1 MVQNSNLSLVQ
12 IQDIYPSLHSHITL
26 YMLENF
32 GATVKL
38 LSPHPPQ
45 DLIVQIWTNA
55 LTKFNSEGDWHS
67 INLIYTPEESQ
78 QVSVFQGSFMPTAP
92 GDFQFTYRF
101 CRKNDENTWQW
112 AGQFQ
117 ENGYLKVELPSPDR
131 QWTQGPNFV
140 EVFPN
145 IYVGNFIAA
154 SQAASLG
161 IDAVLNL
168 GEELTLMFPESSP
181 IAYRKM
187 GTLDGA
193 SNPIADQILL
203 AAVHWIDEQVNQDKK
218 KILINCRAGIG
229 RSGSVGVA
237 YCFSKNP
244 QWTYQQTLDYIW
256 SKKPNIYPHSQLQDS
271 LERLFPRSTSR

>member
-1 MVQNSNLSLVQ
+1 MVQNSNLVLGE
-12 IQDIYPSLHSHITL
+12 IQESYPPLNSHITL

-38 LSPHPPQ
+38 ASCHDP
-45 DLIVQIWTNA
+45 DNLIVQVWTNA
-55 LTKFNSEGDWHS
+55 LTKVNSEGNWHG
-67 INLIYTPEESQ
+67 INLTYSPEASQ
-78 QVSVFQGSFMPTAP
+78 NSSVFQGSFMPTAA

-101 CRKNDENTWQW
+101 RLKQDENRWQW

-117 ENGYLKVELPSPDR
+117 ENGSLTVKLPSPDR

-145 IYVGNFIAA
+145 VYVGNFIAA
-154 SQAASLG
+154 SQAASLS

-181 IAYRKM
+181 IAYKKM

-193 SNPIADQILL
+193 SNPIADELLL
-203 AAVHWIDEQVNQDKK
+203 AAVQWIDEQVQQGKK
-218 KILINCRAGIG
+218 KILLNCRAGIG

-244 QWTYQQTLDYIW
+244 QWSYQETLEYIW
-256 SKKPNIYPHSQLQDS
+256 NKKPNIYPHSQLQDS
-271 LERLFPRSTSR
+271 LERLFPRSTSK